1 MIRILLA
8 WLAAG
13 FVLAACS
20 REEPIE
26 VATTAPALWEIVSP
40 DGERGWLFGTIHALP
55 EGTRWQTPVFERA
68 WDDSGRLVLEVPDLG
83 DSESIRDTFSRLALS
98 EGLPPVLSRVPR
110 SRRPRLEDAL
120 EERGIDPASLA
131 MFETWA
137 VALTLSQ
144 ASTESGEGV
153 DAQLQSMRGTRA
165 IDGLERTEDQLGAFD
180 RLPEALQQEL
190 LLSVLDERDDPDDR
204 RKRAEAWLSGDLDF
218 LEAETQRGMLA
229 NAALR
234 EALLVER
241 NSAWLPRVERAIATG
256 TRPFIAVGTAHLLGP
271 DGLPAQLAA
280 KGYAIERVQ

>member
-83 DSESIRDTFSRLALS
+83 DSESIRDTFSRLARS

-144 ASTESGEGV
+144 ASTASGEGV

-180 RLPEALQQEL
+180 QLPEALQQEL

-280 KGYAIERVQ
+280 KGYAIERLQ